1 MKVLKIIVI
10 ISLVMSLFALQLFVV
25 DRVSIELLN
34 VTDATGRQR
43 LNETITQ
50 LADVIEQG
58 LTGTADNFRY
68 GVTSLRRC
76 ASGDGV
82 IDGCSKG
89 TVVATGQP
97 DLSDTATF
105 INKIGAGDRIKY
117 WLLAIVAFY
126 IINL

>member
-1 MKVLKIIVI
+1 MQ
-10 ISLVMSLFALQLFVV
+10 SLVVFQLFVV
-25 DRVSIELLN
+25 DRVDVGLLN
-34 VTDATGRQR
+34 VSDATGRRR

-58 LTGTADNFRY
+58 LTGTVDNFRY

-76 ASGDGV
+76 ASGDG
-82 IDGCSKG
+82 INDGCSNG
-89 TVVATGQP
+89 AVVTTGQP